1 MNLTDPGVL
10 AALLA
15 RHGLRA
21 QKGLGQ
27 HFLTSATVVRR
38 IVDAVAEAKGILEIG
53 PGPGVLTRPLS
64 ETATLRALEF
74 DSGMVPVLAES
85 APKAEVVA
93 ADALKA
99 DLRAHLQALPAPRA
113 VVSNLPYY
121 ITGPLLEK
129 IGEAWE
135 HWGLAVL
142 MMQREVGNRILA
154 PPGHPE
160 RGALSVCLQAQ
171 FELRKLCDVPA
182 GAFTPPPKVESVVL
196 VLRPH
201 DLPVPVEHWQAWR
214 GLVRS
219 CFRMPRKTI
228 ANNLAA
234 TVGKTD
240 AERILSDAGID
251 RRLRPQALDQD
262 AWTRLFHHSRVQTR

>member
-10 AALLA
+10 TALLA

-21 QKGLGQ
+21 KKGLGQ
-27 HFLTSATVVRR
+27 HFLTSGAVVRR
-38 IVDAVAEAKGILEIG
+38 IVETASQAQGILEIG
-53 PGPGVLTRPLS
+53 PGPGVLTQPLS
-64 ETATLRALEF
+64 ERSTLRALEF
-74 DSGMVPVLAES
+74 DADMAAVLAES
-85 APKAEVVA
+85 APRAEVVV
-93 ADALKA
+93 ADALEA
-99 DLRAHLQALPAPRA
+99 DLSAHLQTLPEPRA

-121 ITGPLLEK
+121 ITGPLLER

-135 HWGLAVL
+135 HWTLAVL
-142 MMQREVGNRILA
+142 MMQREVGNRILTPA
-154 PPGHPE
+154 GDSE

-171 FELRKLCDVPA
+171 FEISKLCDVPA

-196 VLRPH
+196 VLRPRP
-201 DLPVPVEHWQAWR
+201 LPVPQEEWRAWR

-234 TVGKTD
+234 TVGKAD
-240 AERILSDAGID
+240 AERILHSAGIES
-251 RRLRPQALDQD
+251 RLRPQALDQD
-262 AWTRLFHHSRVQTR
+262 AWIRLYQCSRAKTP